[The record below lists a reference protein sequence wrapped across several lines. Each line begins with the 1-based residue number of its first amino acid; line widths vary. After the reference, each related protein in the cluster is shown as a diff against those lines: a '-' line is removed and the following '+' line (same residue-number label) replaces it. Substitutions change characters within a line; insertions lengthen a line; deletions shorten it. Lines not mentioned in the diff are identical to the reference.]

1 MRRENTDFDFCLL
14 FCLQVTVTGFDLTDY
29 RQCLTKWSNSMK
41 TMLRECEDLGP
52 DRCLKVKYEDL
63 VLHPRSQMETILN
76 YLGLPWTEDVMHHE
90 RYINKPGG
98 VSLSK

>member
-1 MRRENTDFDFCLL
+1 
-14 FCLQVTVTGFDLTDY
+14 VTGFDLTDY

-41 TMLRECEDLGP
+41 TMLRECDELGP

-63 VLHPRSQMETILN
+63 VLHPRKEMQRILN
-76 YLGLPWTEDVMHHE
+76 YLDLSWTEEVMHHE
-90 RYINKPGG
+90 QYINKPGG